1 MPKAIELIV
10 DGYVRLNDRK
20 PLEVLKLHRLK
31 LAGDLKGRT
40 GFDYSQP
47 IRQID
52 EEISVIEAG
61 LESLNSHPSIGDAQR
76 D

>member
-10 DGYVRLNDRK
+10 DGFVRLNDGK
-20 PLEVLKLHRLK
+20 PLEVLRLHRKK

-47 IRQID
+47 IGKSMKR
-52 EEISVIEAG
+52 SG
-61 LESLNSHPSIGDAQR
+61 
-76 D
+76 

>member
-1 MPKAIELIV
+1 
-10 DGYVRLNDRK
+10 LNDRK
-20 PLEVLKLHRLK
+20 PLEVLKLHRQK

-61 LESLNSHPSIGDAQR
+61 LESLNSHSSIGDAQR